1 MWGAAHPG
9 GPQDGETALGAHA
22 VLPDLGIPSGPFKSS
37 PPSKPSPQD
46 ITTLFHIRRDF
57 KFISKTSNFLIP
69 IIGWTMY
76 LTGAQWDGAVHASL
90 ALEMSQTMRG
100 CRRWGTAGAGERQV
114 QGSRCTML
122 CPPGLSLPHTCRH
135 ARPYLNRPCQDRSH
149 GQPVPDAV
157 PEGVRGP
164 AQLRRLCPLLP

>member
-1 MWGAAHPG
+1 MTGLEHLPPSDCAAVYVANHQSFLVRKVAPGRWGKEESMWGAAHPG
-9 GPQDGETALGAHA
+9 GTQHGETALVAHA
-22 VLPDLGIPSGPFKSS
+22 VLPDLGIPSSPFKSS

-90 ALEMSQTMRG
+90 ALEMGQTMRG
-100 CRRWGTAGAGERQV
+100 GRGWGTAGAGV
-114 QGSRCTML
+114 SL
-122 CPPGLSLPHTCRH
+122 HHVLSP
-135 ARPYLNRPCQDRSH
+135 
-149 GQPVPDAV
+149 
-157 PEGVRGP
+157 
-164 AQLRRLCPLLP
+164 